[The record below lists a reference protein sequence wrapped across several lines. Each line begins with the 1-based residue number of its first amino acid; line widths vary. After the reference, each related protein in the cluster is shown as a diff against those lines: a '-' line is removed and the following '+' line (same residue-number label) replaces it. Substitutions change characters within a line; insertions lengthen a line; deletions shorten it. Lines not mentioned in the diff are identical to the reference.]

1 MQKNTPAINRFP
13 RETWDRKAA
22 FRTLLVLLA
31 VSFLLFSGCNGQPQ
45 TPTTQPPVTHTVPT
59 PTETE
64 PDLAYAAL
72 NSLRQTLV
80 ETPQQFAVAY
90 LGFLEEENADP
101 VAFILE
107 NVPTLCADLPFLTAF
122 GPEDLVG
129 SAGELYCIVPAEN
142 STVVLNRIL
151 RDEYGWIIGTEEFL
165 VRNTDAPF
173 LLLCSPEGITD
184 TELLF
189 QNADG
194 SALTWQAE
202 RNHLGRVKLPQDH
215 TGVFLAQDFS
225 AYTEMLE
232 QTHLSLAKSG
242 WLIPTAQALTG
253 TSWYWDCWVDS
264 ESIYLEY
271 DLLFEEGTAFV
282 RWYDN
287 IDGDYAVCAAAPW
300 SLEYIGNAALLT
312 LDFGGFAGER
322 NYHVLINDSGDSLF
336 IMSGVLT
343 GNPPLDGEGLFRY
356 MERSDLS
363 EAPDPMEMVGSW
375 QRLYYEVEG
384 YRQDS
389 APGEATLVIEGNSPE
404 TLTASYTQK
413 ESPDKGYTGKPLVVA
428 SREMFDGCGNGRW
441 VADVQH
447 TGDYETSWTVTLLSN
462 GELLLQTFWVMD
474 GAPMVSYEWFER
486 IG

>member
-1 MQKNTPAINRFP
+1 MKRILFMVLAI
-13 RETWDRKAA
+13 
-22 FRTLLVLLA
+22 VLLLSA
-31 VSFLLFSGCNGQPQ
+31 GCDR
-45 TPTTQPPVTHTVPT
+45 QPPAPSTEPAGTRPSSAPTETTVQK
-59 PTETE
+59 ETE
-64 PDLAYAAL
+64 PDLAAASL
-72 NSLRQTLV
+72 VSLRQALV
-80 ETPQQFAVAY
+80 DTPQQFAVAY
-90 LGFLEEENADP
+90 LGFLEAENADP
-101 VAFILE
+101 VAFIRE
-107 NVPTLCADLPFLTAF
+107 NVPSLCADLPFLTAF
-122 GPEDLVG
+122 GPEDVVG
-129 SAGELYCIVPAEN
+129 SRGEVYCIVPAEGVQVRL
-142 STVVLNRIL
+142 SHIL

-165 VRNTDAPF
+165 MRDTDAPF

-242 WLIPTAQALTG
+242 WLIPTAQVLTG

-287 IDGDYAVCAAAPW
+287 IDGDYAICAAAPW

-322 NYHVLINDSGDSLF
+322 SYHVLISDSGDSLF

-343 GNPPLDGEGLFRY
+343 GNPPLDGEGLCRY

-375 QRLYYEVEG
+375 QRLYFEVEG
-384 YRQDS
+384 YREDS
-389 APGEATLVIEGNSPE
+389 QPGDVTVEIGGTTPD
-404 TLTASYTQK
+404 TLTVSYSEK
-413 ESPDKGYTGKPLVVA
+413 AFPENGYRNQSLLIQQRQMYP
-428 SREMFDGCGNGRW
+428 GCGNARW
-441 VADVQH
+441 VAEVA
-447 TGDYETSWTVTLLSN
+447 YEGSFDTYYTLTLLTDDR
-462 GELLLQTFWVMD
+462 LLLQNYWIMD

-486 IG
+486 IS